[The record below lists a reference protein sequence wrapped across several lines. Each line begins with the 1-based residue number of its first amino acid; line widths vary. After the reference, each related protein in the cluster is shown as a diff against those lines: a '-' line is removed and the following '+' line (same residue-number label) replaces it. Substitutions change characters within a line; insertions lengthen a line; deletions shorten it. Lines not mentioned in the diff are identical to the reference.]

1 MPIVIILAIL
11 AVIFLGAFVLSFFA
25 PKRNEYGGNPRLI
38 MRIVGAGALALL
50 LVIGGIN
57 STFTQDA
64 GEAKVLKS
72 FTGTLQ
78 GQSTTPGLHFK
89 APWVSAVTFDTR
101 NNIITYVGDGSSG
114 DNSGGSANGAQIT
127 FQDKEGVTGNLD
139 IVVRYSVAPDAI
151 TDIYSGYQTQENFV
165 ARVIQ
170 NDVRSVARNI
180 PAKYTTIEVYNS
192 RQQIGAEIL
201 TALEERWEGDGIVV
215 EEVSLQEIRYS
226 DDVKAR
232 FDEAQAA
239 RIAVTKA
246 EADQETARVNADTE
260 VIKQQGVA
268 DANAILT
275 ASLTPEV
282 LQQRY
287 IDALA
292 QAGAVFVVPD
302 GSQPLVQVPGAPAA
316 TP

>member
-1 MPIVIILAIL
+1 MFWT
-11 AVIFLGAFVLSFFA
+11 IFLAFLILVMLGTFIGSFFA
-25 PKRNEYGGNPRLI
+25 PTADSDEFSPKIVLRFVSVVALI
-38 MRIVGAGALALL
+38 LTLIFGYFNV
-50 LVIGGIN
+50 V
-57 STFTQDA
+57 FTQDP

-72 FTGTLQ
+72 FSGSLQ

-101 NNIITYVGDGSSG
+101 NNVITYVGDGSSG

-139 IVVRYSVAPDAI
+139 VVVRYSVAPDAI
-151 TDIYSGYQTQENFV
+151 SDIYSGYQTQENFV
-165 ARVIQ
+165 SRVIQ

-275 ASLTPEV
+275 QSLTPEV

-292 QAGAVFVVPD
+292 QSGAVYVVPD
-302 GSQPLVQVPGAPAA
+302 GSQPLVQVPGAPA

>member
-1 MPIVIILAIL
+1 MFWTIVLVFLILVML
-11 AVIFLGAFVLSFFA
+11 ATFIGSFFA
-25 PKRNEYGGNPRLI
+25 PTADSDEFSPKIVLRFVSVVALI
-38 MRIVGAGALALL
+38 LSLIFGYFNV
-50 LVIGGIN
+50 V
-57 STFTQDA
+57 FTQDP

-72 FTGTLQ
+72 FSGSLQ

-101 NNIITYVGDGSSG
+101 NNVITYVGDGSSG

-139 IVVRYSVAPDAI
+139 VVVRYSVAPDAI
-151 TDIYSGYQTQENFV
+151 SDIYSGYQTQENFV
-165 ARVIQ
+165 SRVIQ

-275 ASLTPEV
+275 QSLTPEV

-292 QAGAVFVVPD
+292 QSGAVYVVPD
-302 GSQPLVQVPGAPAA
+302 GSQPLVQVPGAPA